1 LAAVRLA
8 LAAAAALLLVAP
20 TAAYASDSSAMPSA
34 LTSGVAATADTTG
47 YSIEPNEPNTREPFT
62 QQCGSPYNVGVA
74 RTAWYT
80 VQGAGGQVTVT
91 TSGSDFDTSLF
102 VYTGSP
108 GGGVVACNDDQS
120 DSDTTS
126 SVSFPS
132 TAGTTYFIQVGRA
145 CNEVGPPKCADNP
158 PSGTLSLTATAL
170 STNTVGDAD
179 HDGYVSSA
187 LGGPDCDDGNPAIHP
202 GVADVPHDGIDQDC
216 SGKDAPYPRLR
227 VTTAVSVGYARRFT
241 VITQLK
247 VTGAQRGSTI
257 RLSCSSR
264 RKGCRFTRR
273 TITVRSAGTVRL
285 GKYLKKAHYR
295 KGARITLSVAK
306 PGYIGTHIRYTVRL
320 HRLPAKT
327 TRCTQPGQSRPRTT
341 CS

>member
-1 LAAVRLA
+1 MAPVRLVLAALA
-8 LAAAAALLLVAP
+8 FLLAAPSAAF
-20 TAAYASDSSAMPSA
+20 ASDSSAMPSA
-34 LTSGVAATADTTG
+34 LTSGVPATADTTG
-47 YSIEPNEPNTREPFT
+47 YTIEPNEPNTREPFT

-91 TSGSDFDTSLF
+91 TAGSDFDTAMF
-102 VYTGSP
+102 VYTGSA
-108 GGGVVACNDDQS
+108 GGVVVACNDDQS
-120 DSDTTS
+120 DSDTAS

-145 CNEVGPPKCADNP
+145 CNEVGPPKCAGNP

-179 HDGYVSSA
+179 HDGYVTSA
-187 LGGPDCDDGNPAIHP
+187 LAGPDCDDGNPAIHP
-202 GVADVPHDGIDQDC
+202 GVTDVPHDGIDQDC

-247 VTGAQRGSTI
+247 VTGALRGSTI

-273 TITVRSAGTVRL
+273 TVKVRSGGTVKL
-285 GKYLKKAHYR
+285 GRYLKKAHYR
-295 KGARITLSVAK
+295 RGAQITLRVAK

-327 TRCTQPGQSRPRTT
+327 TRCTQPGQSRPRTA